1 MIILIIL
8 YRLYYYINAIA
19 RQPAQGN
26 QTSSICLHVMLSS
39 EVMKKQLQ
47 DIQMTE
53 QILRLNWRCISKL
66 AISFPMGY

>member
-53 QILRLNWRCISKL
+53 QILRLN
-66 AISFPMGY
+66 